1 MAATR
6 GKSIYHIPFGQ
17 GQIEF
22 ALLPSMRGTLLQSQE
37 MPPLT
42 APANGIRQALA
53 NPTGSMPLRQMAK
66 PGDRVCLVFTDA
78 TRACPDVLLVPAILE
93 ELRAAGVRDEDI
105 TLLCGTGL
113 HRPSTPAEKTA
124 KLGASVV
131 GRYRVVDHTPQDG
144 AQLAYLGTTASGAPV
159 WINRLVTEA
168 DLVIAT
174 GVVEP
179 HLYAG
184 YSGGPKTVAIG
195 TAGEPT
201 IAYTHGIRL
210 TDHPNTRLG
219 RIEGNPF
226 HQTLR
231 EIAQRAGLRFILNV
245 ALDNQERIVAVR
257 AGDPEQ
263 SFRELV
269 ALARDLYEVPVDR
282 QYDLVIAGVGH
293 PKDVNL
299 YQASR
304 AATYVFRAPKP
315 VLKHG
320 GCIIVPA
327 PCPEGVG
334 RGSGEQRFYEIM
346 RSAKDMGTLLAELR
360 RTGYPAGAQRA
371 YFLAQVLLH
380 HKVIIVGAEHP
391 DVARHLHMIPARTM
405 EEALQLVVEEIGRSD
420 LEVLIMPH
428 ALHTLPG
435 EQGIEP
441 LHVAVGTVRL
451 QLRRRSQDPATVD
464 GQEAL
469 RILEGLSQEEPELPA
484 SKWYMLAQPEQL
496 AQFTELWE
504 SLRR

>member
-1 MAATR
+1 MRDEPTYR
-6 GKSIYHIPFGQ
+6 VPFGQ

-22 ALLPSMRGTLLQSQE
+22 ALLPSMRGTLLQSKE
-37 MPPLT
+37 MPPLA
-42 APANGIRQALA
+42 APATAIRQALA
-53 NPTGSMPLRQMAK
+53 YPIGSMPLRQIAK

-78 TRACPDVLLVPAILE
+78 TRACPDALLLPALLE
-93 ELRAAGVRDEDI
+93 ELHTAGVRDEDI

-113 HRPSTPAEKTA
+113 HRPSTSAEKIA
-124 KLGASVV
+124 KLGTPIL
-131 GRYRVVDHTPQDG
+131 GRYRVVDH
-144 AQLAYLGTTASGAPV
+144 AALESSQLAYLGTTTSGAPI

-195 TAGEPT
+195 AAGEAT
-201 IAYTHGIRL
+201 IAYTHSPQL
-210 TDHPNTRLG
+210 TDHPDTRLG
-219 RIEGNPF
+219 RVDGNPF

-231 EIAQRAGLRFILNV
+231 EIARRAGLRFILNV
-245 ALDNQERIVAVR
+245 VLDDHERIVAVR
-257 AGDPEQ
+257 AGYPEHA
-263 SFRELV
+263 FRALVVLARELC
-269 ALARDLYEVPVDR
+269 EVPVDR
-282 QYDLVIAGVGH
+282 QYDLVIAGVGY
-293 PKDVNL
+293 PKDANL
-299 YQASR
+299 YQATR

-315 VLKHG
+315 VLKPG

-334 RGSGEQRFYEIM
+334 FGSGEQRFYEIM
-346 RSAKDMGTLLAELR
+346 RSAKDMVTLATELR
-360 RTGYPAGAQRA
+360 QTGYPAGAQRA

-391 DVARHLHMIPARTM
+391 DIVRHLHMIPAHTM
-405 EEALQLVVEEIGRSD
+405 EEAMQVVVGELGRSE

-441 LHVAVGTVRL
+441 LHVAIGTVRL
-451 QLRRRSQDPATVD
+451 QLRRRSQDPAAVD

-484 SKWYMLAQPEQL
+484 SKWYSSAPPEQL
-496 AQFTELWE
+496 AQFAELWE
-504 SLRR
+504 SLRH

>member
-1 MAATR
+1 MR
-6 GKSIYHIPFGQ
+6 GEPIYRVPFGQ
-17 GQIEF
+17 GQLEF
-22 ALLPSMRGTLLQSQE
+22 VLPPSMRATLLQSKE
-37 MPPLT
+37 IPPLATPTT
-42 APANGIRQALA
+42 AVQQALA
-53 NPTGSMPLRQMAK
+53 NPTSSAPLRRLAK

-78 TRACPDVLLVPAILE
+78 TRACPDALLVPALLK
-93 ELRAAGVRDEDI
+93 ELHTAGVRDEDI
-105 TLLCGTGL
+105 ILLCGTGL
-113 HRPSTPAEKTA
+113 HRPSTSAEKIA
-124 KLGASVV
+124 KLGTPILD
-131 GRYRVVDHTPQDG
+131 RYRVVDHTALDNS
-144 AQLAYLGTTASGAPV
+144 QLAYLGTTASGAPI
-159 WINRLVTEA
+159 WINQLVTEA
-168 DLVIAT
+168 ELVIAT

-195 TAGEPT
+195 AAGEPT
-201 IAYTHGIRL
+201 IAYTHRFQM

-219 RIEGNPF
+219 RVEGNPF

-231 EIAQRAGLRFILNV
+231 EIAHRAGLRFILNV
-245 ALDNQERIVAVR
+245 LLDDRERIVAVR

-263 SFRELV
+263 AFCELV
-269 ALARDLYEVPVDR
+269 ALARELYEAPVEQR
-282 QYDLVIAGVGH
+282 YDLVIAGVGH
-293 PKDVNL
+293 PKDSNL
-299 YQASR
+299 YQATR

-334 RGSGEQRFYEIM
+334 LGSGEQRFYEIM
-346 RSAKDMGTLLAELR
+346 HSAKDMATLLADLR

-380 HKVIIVGAEHP
+380 HEVIIVGAECP
-391 DVARHLHMIPARTM
+391 DIVRHLHMIPAHTM
-405 EEALQLVVEEIGRSD
+405 EEALQFVMRKIGRSD

-428 ALHTLPG
+428 ALHTLPS

-441 LHVAVGTVRL
+441 LHIAVGTVRL
-451 QLRRRSQDPATVD
+451 QLRRRGQDPAGVD
-464 GQEAL
+464 GQNAL

-484 SKWYMLAQPEQL
+484 SKWYTSAQPEQL